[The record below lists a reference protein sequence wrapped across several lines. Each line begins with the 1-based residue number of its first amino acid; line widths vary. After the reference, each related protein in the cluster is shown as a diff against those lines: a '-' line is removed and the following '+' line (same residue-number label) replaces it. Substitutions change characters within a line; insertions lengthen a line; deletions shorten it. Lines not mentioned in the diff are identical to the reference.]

1 MKLLKDILSEVLN
14 EASDQ
19 TKIFDQGSLND
30 IEKQIR
36 KEVGILKDETM
47 YDKKVEYSE
56 FRFSDGTGG
65 FYFKWSHNRN
75 QGGRLGVSLRK
86 DGNHKLDCQSWYGNQ
101 KFGDENIDPKKLPT
115 PQKDFLRHIRTW
127 KDLNNLTMQ
136 TIVTVLSKDIKKN
149 EAGAQ
154 AALDAEAKGQ
164 AAHYGAKSDTGRIGY
179 GLSSQPRRGR

>member
-1 MKLLKDILSEVLN
+1 MKKLKHILNEVLS

-47 YDKKVEYSE
+47 YNKRVEYSE
-56 FRFSDGTGG
+56 YRFSNGTGG
-65 FYFKWSHNRN
+65 FKFAWSHNRN
-75 QGGRLGVSLRK
+75 QGGNLGLTLAK
-86 DGNHKLDCQSWYGNQ
+86 DGNHTLYTQSWYGKN

-127 KDLNNLTMQ
+127 EDLNNLTMQ

-164 AAHYGAKSDTGRIGY
+164 AAYYGAKADTGRIGY
-179 GLSSQPRRGR
+179 GLSSQPRSRR

>member
-1 MKLLKDILSEVLN
+1 MKLRDILNEVLS

-47 YDKKVEYSE
+47 YNKRVEYSE
-56 FRFSDGTGG
+56 YRFSNGTGG
-65 FYFKWSHNRN
+65 FKFAWSHNRS
-75 QGGRLGVSLRK
+75 QGGNLGLTLAK
-86 DGNHKLDCQSWYGNQ
+86 DGNHTLYTQSWYGKN

-115 PQKDFLRHIRTW
+115 PQ
-127 KDLNNLTMQ
+127 
-136 TIVTVLSKDIKKN
+136 KDIKKN

-164 AAHYGAKSDTGRIGY
+164 AAHYGAKADTGRIGY
-179 GLSSQPRRGR
+179 GLSSQPRSRR